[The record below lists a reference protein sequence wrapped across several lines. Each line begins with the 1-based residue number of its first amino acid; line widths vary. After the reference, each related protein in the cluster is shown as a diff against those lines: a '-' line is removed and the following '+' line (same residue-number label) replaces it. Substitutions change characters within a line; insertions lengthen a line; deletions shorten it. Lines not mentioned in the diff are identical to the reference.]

1 MAVRLIRASSD
12 VPNITNKDDT
22 KMVRYAYGGYDGF
35 VPNFGQDLSYT
46 LNDLERLFTINSGKI
61 VLQGWEV
68 DVDEAGVQIPYSGTK
83 RFYTVYLEVN
93 VALNEASIKSV
104 YNSGSYPEVDP
115 GDDLTKSPNGTARK
129 SLYRFKV
136 ENDRATLVFKD
147 IFEIPYGKEAIA
159 SAREYAKSYT
169 DKALSPILEGS
180 TPVQYAHYA
189 AGDYLKDGEKFE
201 PIYDKLRSGLK
212 ATFEAFTLDIGL
224 NQTIQAVSISE
235 TGIYVC
241 VNSDGRT
248 TVVAVTDLSSN
259 AKGGVDNQ
267 TVEFYPHYDSE
278 RRIIRSTALRK
289 VYLIVRL

>member
-1 MAVRLIRASSD
+1 M
-12 VPNITNKDDT
+12 
-22 KMVRYAYGGYDGF
+22 
-35 VPNFGQDLSYT
+35 
-46 LNDLERLFTINSGKI
+46 
-61 VLQGWEV
+61 
-68 DVDEAGVQIPYSGTK
+68 
-83 RFYTVYLEVN
+83 
-93 VALNEASIKSV
+93 

-212 ATFEAFTLDIGL
+212 ATFEAYTVELGL
-224 NQTIQAVSISE
+224 NQTTQGVSISE

-241 VNSDGRT
+241 VSGDGST

-259 AKGGVDNQ
+259 AHGEKDNT
-267 TVEFYPHYDSE
+267 TVEFTPWYDSE
-278 RRIIRSTALRK
+278 RRIIRGISLKR